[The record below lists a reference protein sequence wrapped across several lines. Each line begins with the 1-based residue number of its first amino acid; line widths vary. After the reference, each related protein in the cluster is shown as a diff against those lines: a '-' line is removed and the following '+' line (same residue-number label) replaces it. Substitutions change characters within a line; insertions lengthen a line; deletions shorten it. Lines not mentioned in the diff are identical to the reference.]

1 MSWLT
6 DTALYTGLLIALVLV
21 LRRPVARMFGPG
33 LAYALWALPLLRLA
47 LPPLVLPAK
56 PVSDIIVVTAAAL
69 SPAQPAAVEAPV
81 WSTVL
86 AYAPLFEAAWLA
98 GAFLFL
104 VWRIGSYRAMRRNLL
119 RGAVAVGRQGKVR
132 LIESPVTPAPVAFG
146 VFDKVVALPLGFM
159 CQPVQARD
167 LAIAHELQHH
177 AGHDLAV
184 NFAMQPLLALHWF
197 NPLAWTGWRALRRD
211 QEAACDARVLAG
223 RDAATRADYARLI
236 TSFAKGYRQNPDL
249 ALAAPMAC
257 PVLGEK
263 SIIHRLRSLTMSEP
277 TKTNRLIGRLLIGAG
292 ILALPLTAS
301 VTYAA
306 PDAPTPPAPPT
317 APDAP
322 TPPDAPDAPQV
333 ETRVIMIKTDGKH
346 GDHAMT
352 MGDEAGMA
360 TRTVTRDGRTYVF
373 KTTKPLSNAEVDQRI
388 AEAEHSMPPM
398 PPEAPGAPAAPHQVR
413 TIVMQHDG
421 IGMEAMSMAGPD
433 KAMATCD
440 GGQATNVNSDQ
451 VVDGKHRVTRI
462 VMCNKGGDKTHTLAA
477 LRVARD
483 QVAGDAN
490 IPAEAKASALKQL
503 DEQIAKLD

>member
-1 MSWLT
+1 VSWLT

-56 PVSDIIVVTAAAL
+56 PASDIIVVTAAAL

-98 GAFLFL
+98 GAVLFL
-104 VWRIGSYRAMRRNLL
+104 VWRIGSYRSMRRNLL

-146 VFDKVVALPLGFM
+146 VFDKVIALPLGFM
-159 CQPVQARD
+159 SQPVQARD

-236 TSFAKGYRQNPDL
+236 TSFAKGYRQNSGL

-292 ILALPLTAS
+292 IIALPLTAS

-306 PDAPTPPAPPT
+306 PDAPPALPAPPT
-317 APDAP
+317 
-322 TPPDAPDAPQV
+322 APDAPQV

-346 GDHAMT
+346 GNHAMMT
-352 MGDEAGMA
+352 GDDAGL
-360 TRTVTRDGRTYVF
+360 TTLTVTRDGRTYVF

-388 AEAEHSMPPM
+388 AEAEQAMPPM
-398 PPEAPGAPAAPHQVR
+398 PPVAPGAPAAPHRVR
-413 TIVMQHDG
+413 TIVMKHDG
-421 IGMEAMSMAGPD
+421 TGMEAMSMAGPD

-440 GGQATNVNSDQ
+440 GGQASNVNSDQ